1 MAIPSV
7 VQGLIETGDGK
18 VFELDSPKGAA
29 WVEAISS
36 FRFEPTGDSKAC
48 TIRREPSGYW
58 YGCRKI
64 AGKVRKKYIG
74 KTSEISTAKLEEIA
88 EALEVPP
95 AARASKVAE
104 VAQEVAENTRV
115 AEKVTEVAQEV
126 AENRLTALELE
137 VANLRK
143 ALEALQEALPGKS
156 EAGDSEELPKVDNAV
171 VEELQN
177 ELSNLKAED
186 KYLRQKFAES
196 RDTVEMLNWGTEA
209 LNEQLATANQTIAE
223 RNEKIES
230 LKQELAENTRYYTA
244 RLNEAGATVS
254 TFKDKLE
261 AAQAKNQRLQNEL
274 GNLQAEREE
283 LAQLKKE
290 AKEAAAEVHREGR
303 SIELE
308 KVRWQRELSDA
319 RAELADAKAT
329 MLNQGNKIRELER
342 GYSLQPNPAERR
354 LRLEIGELQAELA
367 ELKQKAAAAN
377 QDLLEAADLYN
388 QLKTRRKKS
397 SASLADVELILE
409 MIEES

>member
-7 VQGLIETGDGK
+7 IQGTVEVKGK

-29 WVEAISS
+29 WLETIGS
-36 FRFEPTGDSKAC
+36 FRFEPSGDGKPC

-74 KTSEISTAKLEEIA
+74 KTSEVSTARLEEIA

-95 AARASKVAE
+95 ATQASKVVEVAQKVAQNTRVTEKVAE
-104 VAQEVAENTRV
+104 VAED
-115 AEKVTEVAQEV
+115 
-126 AENRLTALELE
+126 RLTALELE

-143 ALEALQEALPGKS
+143 ALEALQETLPGKS
-156 EAGDSEELPKVDNAV
+156 EAGDSEELPKVGDKVA
-171 VEELQN
+171 EQLQN
-177 ELSNLKAED
+177 ELSNLKTENE
-186 KYLRQKFAES
+186 YLRQKLAES
-196 RDTVEMLNWGTEA
+196 RDTVETLNWGKEA

-223 RNEKIES
+223 RHEKIES

-261 AAQAKNQRLQNEL
+261 AAQAKNQRLQNDL

-290 AKEAAAEVHREGR
+290 AKEAAAEIHAQGKAL
-303 SIELE
+303 ELE
-308 KVRWQRELSDA
+308 KDRWQSQLSDA
-319 RAELADAKAT
+319 RGELADAKAT
-329 MLNQGNKIRELER
+329 INNQGNRIRELER
-342 GYSLQPNPAERR
+342 GYSFKPNPAERQ
-354 LRLEIGELQAELA
+354 LRLEIGELQAQLSD
-367 ELKQKAAAAN
+367 LKQKSATAREFP
-377 QDLLEAADLYN
+377 EAAEILN
-388 QLKTRRKKS
+388 QLKSKRKKS
-397 SASLADVELILE
+397 TTTLADLEAILE
-409 MIEES
+409 ILEN